1 MVVGA
6 RICPQCGTRVDERRA
21 RASPYCLSC
30 GAHLGTAPPVGF
42 GKKAGGGSSLPW
54 ILGGIAAFVG
64 LGVVAV
70 VVLLVAVAEGDP
82 APLAAVST
90 DAAAQLPPVL
100 EPAPTAPAAPKPAPT
115 VKAGVPAPRA
125 PTAAPPPTVV
135 GPVTPTASPTPAPTP
150 APATLGAFPR
160 ARATNELDRV
170 TTSLGSCKSSGGP
183 TGAGSIRVDFEPD
196 GRIATL
202 LRKPFAGT
210 PTGSCI
216 AGRFGAIRIG
226 KFDGATQAIER
237 TFTLD

>member
-30 GAHLGTAPPVGF
+30 GAPLGTAPPVGF

-70 VVLLVAVAEGDP
+70 VVLLVAVAEGEP
-82 APLAAVST
+82 APLPAVAT

-100 EPAPTAPAAPKPAPT
+100 EPAPTTPAPPKPAPT
-115 VKAGVPAPRA
+115 VKVSPGVPTPRA
-125 PTAAPPPTVV
+125 PTAAPPPATVV
-135 GPVTPTASPTPAPTP
+135 PVAPTASPTPA
-150 APATLGAFPR
+150 TLGVFPR

-170 TTSLGSCKSSGGP
+170 TSSLGSCRSSGGP

-196 GRIATL
+196 GRIATR

-210 PTGSCI
+210 STGSCI

-226 KFDGATQAIER
+226 KFEGATQAIER